1 MFLELRVNCNKDEAR
16 VSAERLIKCST
27 GYSYTAYG
35 YYVKGLSYMFEDLNV
50 CLVNLQTSIK
60 YYKKTNKLNNV
71 HSVKKQINFIENV
84 FGKSQTNDGFYDII
98 FKLIENGNVGG
109 LKEIIDE
116 SHPKFVYLFGLA
128 EQSEEKLMHS
138 LIGYAEEG
146 DAFMAQLPELALN
159 NIFKVDSSITERI
172 KYINKVS

>member
-1 MFLELRVNCNKDEAR
+1 MFLGK
-16 VSAERLIKCST
+16 
-27 GYSYTAYG
+27 
-35 YYVKGLSYMFEDLNV
+35 VK
-50 CLVNLQTSIK
+50 QTM
-60 YYKKTNKLNNV
+60 
-71 HSVKKQINFIENV
+71 
-84 FGKSQTNDGFYDII
+84 GFYDII